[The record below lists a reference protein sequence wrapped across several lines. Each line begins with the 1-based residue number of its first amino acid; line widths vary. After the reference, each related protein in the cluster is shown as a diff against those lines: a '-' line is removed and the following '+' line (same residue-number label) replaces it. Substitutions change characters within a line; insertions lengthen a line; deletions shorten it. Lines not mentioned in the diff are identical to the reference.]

1 MSINLSNIVEI
12 EVLNELI
19 VLFENFDNIE
29 INFLEKNYNFF

>member
-1 MSINLSNIVEI
+1 MSINLNNIVEI